1 MLELSLLNKN
11 DIDYSAKERISYKIR
26 EKFPEG
32 RCEKILLINPP
43 QTTRD
48 AFDFKMAQAR
58 SYPCYPPYNLAL
70 LSRNL
75 EEKGYTTDIL
85 DINHEIL
92 SQVSKANN
100 HNFNYDNWKSL
111 LQKKIDEFK
120 PDLVGVTC
128 MYTMVHNEM
137 KDITDYIKQH
147 NKVPIIVGGAHPA
160 LAAEEVLKK
169 TESID
174 FVSFY
179 ESDNSFPDM
188 VDFINGKV
196 NDEKLT
202 QIATLVNDQ
211 YVSADERDTPSPE
224 RISLLP
230 KWHNLRLG
238 EYTRVGKIGAYAS
251 WMRGEDTRCCTILA
265 SRGCRAHCS
274 FCSVREFNG
283 KGVRHRSIESV
294 LTEMEI
300 LKNDYGIEH
309 FVWLDDDLFAG
320 RKQTEKLFSEIAKRN
335 LGITWDASNG
345 VIASC
350 LTSELAELSEKSGCI
365 GMSFGVESGDPE
377 ILRQMRK
384 PASLGKFVEAADIM
398 KKHPHIF
405 TKGFLI
411 IGYPGETIGQI
422 WNTIGLAKEMHLD
435 WYTLQKA
442 IPLPATDMAKEM
454 YEIGQIESQ
463 NITAEAQNRFMSGF
477 GNTAA
482 REYERKRKLIKED
495 FYNIL
500 LDKPKDHVPNRDEL
514 TDMWFLA
521 DYYINFEDI
530 PKENNPIKLQL
541 KEKWL
546 EEVCMRKSSENPI
559 GNLYLAVVRD
569 KLGKNE
575 QAGENRKLAKQFIG
589 ESEFWSTRFTGL
601 GLDKLLEPT
610 K

>member
-1 MLELSLLNKN
+1 MLELSLLKDTAYNAREE
-11 DIDYSAKERISYKIR
+11 IAYKIR

-32 RCEKILLINPP
+32 KCDRILLINPP
-43 QTTRD
+43 QTKKD
-48 AFDFKMAQAR
+48 AFDFKMAQGR

-75 EEKGYTTDIL
+75 EDKGYTTDIL
-85 DINHEIL
+85 DINYEIL
-92 SQVSKANN
+92 DKVSKTNDSS
-100 HNFNYDNWKSL
+100 FNYDEWQGL

-137 KDITDYIKQH
+137 KDITDCIKRH
-147 NKVPIIVGGAHPA
+147 NKKMPIIVGGAHPA
-160 LAAEEVLKK
+160 LAAEEVLRK

-174 FVSFY
+174 FISFY

-188 VDFINGKV
+188 VDFINQKS
-196 NDEKLT
+196 DMEFIDKKADKLS
-202 QIATLVNDQ
+202 QLATLVDGK
-211 YVSADERDTPSPE
+211 YLALDERDTPSPE
-224 RISLLP
+224 KISLLP
-230 KWHNLRLG
+230 KWHNLKLG
-238 EYTRVGKIGAYAS
+238 EYTMVGKIGSYAS

-283 KGVRHRSIESV
+283 TGVRHRSIESV
-294 LTEMEI
+294 VAEMGT
-300 LKNDYGIEH
+300 LKNNYGIEH

-320 RKQTEKLFSEIAKRN
+320 RKQTEKLFSEIANRN

-350 LTSELAELSEKSGCI
+350 LTKELAQLSEQSGCI
-365 GMSFGVESGDPE
+365 GMSFGVESGDPK
-377 ILRQMRK
+377 ILKQMRK
-384 PASLGKFVEAADIM
+384 PASLGKFIEASEIM
-398 KKHPHIF
+398 REHPNIF

-454 YEIGQIESQ
+454 YEAGQIESQ

-495 FYNIL
+495 FYNVL
-500 LDKPKDHVPNRDEL
+500 LDKPKDHVPSRDEL

-530 PKENNPIKLQL
+530 PKETNPIKLQL

-559 GNLYLAVVRD
+559 GNLYLSVVRD
-569 KLGKNE
+569 K
-575 QAGENRKLAKQFIG
+575 
-589 ESEFWSTRFTGL
+589 
-601 GLDKLLEPT
+601 
-610 K
+610 

>member
-1 MLELSLLNKN
+1 MLESQILNE
-11 DIDYSAKERISYKIR
+11 IDYSAKERIASKIR

-32 RCEKILLINPP
+32 VERILLINPP
-43 QTTRD
+43 QTKKE
-48 AFDFKMAQAR
+48 AFDLKMAQAR

-70 LSRNL
+70 LCRAL
-75 EEKGYTTDIL
+75 GERDYTTDIL
-85 DINHEIL
+85 DINYEIL
-92 SQVSKANN
+92 DIASKAKDE
-100 HNFNYDNWKSL
+100 FDYDVW
-111 LQKKIDEFK
+111 KKILYKKLDEFR

-128 MYTMVHNEM
+128 MYTMIHPEM
-137 KDITDYIKQH
+137 KEITDHIKDY
-147 NKVPIIVGGAHPA
+147 NKNIPIIAGGAHPA
-160 LAAEEVLKK
+160 LAAEEVLRK

-174 FVSFY
+174 FVSLY
-179 ESDNSFPDM
+179 ESDNSFADM
-188 VDFINGKV
+188 VDFINGK
-196 NDEKLT
+196 NSLEKLI
-202 QIATLVNDQ
+202 QLATIFENEFVQN
-211 YVSADERDTPSPE
+211 AERDSPDSE
-224 RISLLP
+224 RISVYP
-230 KWHNLRLG
+230 EWHNLPLG
-238 EYTRVGKIGAYAS
+238 DYTQIGKIGVYAS
-251 WMRGEDTRCCTILA
+251 WMQGEDTRCCTILS
-265 SRGCRAHCS
+265 SRGCRANCD
-274 FCSVREFNG
+274 FCSVRAFNG
-283 KGVRHRSIESV
+283 MGVRHRSIESV
-294 LTEMEI
+294 VDEIEI
-300 LKNDYGIEH
+300 LKNTYRIEH

-320 RKQTEKLFSEIAKRN
+320 RKETERLFSEIAKRK

-350 LTSELAELSEKSGCI
+350 LTPQLAQLAEQSGCI
-365 GMSFGVESGDPE
+365 GMSFGVESGDPQ

-384 PASLGKFVEAADIM
+384 PASLEKFVVAAEIM
-398 KKHPHIF
+398 KKHPAIF

-422 WNTIGLAKEMHLD
+422 WNTIGLAKQMHLD

-442 IPLPATDMAKEM
+442 IPLPATDMAKKM
-454 YEIGQIESQ
+454 YKMGEIESQ
-463 NITAEAQNRFMSGF
+463 DITKEAQNRFMSGF

-530 PKENNPIKLQL
+530 PKENNLIKLQL

-559 GNLYLAVVRD
+559 GNLYLAVIRD
-569 KLGKNE
+569 KIGKHE
-575 QAGENRKLAKQFIG
+575 QAGENRKLARQYIK
-589 ESEFWSTRFTGL
+589 ESAFWSIRFTGL
-601 GLDKLLEPT
+601 GLDKLLEQS

>member
-1 MLELSLLNKN
+1 MLEQLVLNDTTYN
-11 DIDYSAKERISYKIR
+11 TKEEIANKIR

-32 RCEKILLINPP
+32 KCDRILLVNPP
-43 QTTRD
+43 QTKKD
-48 AFDFKMAQAR
+48 AFNLKMAQGR

-75 EEKGYTTDIL
+75 EERGYATDIL
-85 DINHEIL
+85 DINYEIL
-92 SQVSKANN
+92 DKVSKVDDN
-100 HNFNYDNWKSL
+100 NFNYDEWKEI
-111 LQKKIDEFK
+111 LQKRIDEFK

-137 KDITDYIKQH
+137 KDITDCIKQY
-147 NKVPIIVGGAHPA
+147 NKEMPIIVGGAHPA
-160 LAAEEVLKK
+160 LAAEEVLRKI
-169 TESID
+169 ESID

-188 VDFINGKV
+188 VDFINGKIKG
-196 NDEKLT
+196 EKLA
-202 QIATLVNDQ
+202 QIATLVNDK
-211 YVSADERDTPSPE
+211 YITADERDTPSPE

-230 KWHNLRLG
+230 QWHNLNLG
-238 EYTRVGKIGAYAS
+238 EYTRVGKIGVYAS
-251 WMRGEDTRCCTILA
+251 WMRGEDTRCCTILS

-283 KGVRHRSIESV
+283 TGVRHRSIESV
-294 LTEMEI
+294 VTEMET
-300 LKNDYGIEH
+300 LKNHYGIEH

-320 RKQTEKLFSEIAKRN
+320 RKQTERLFSEIANRN

-350 LTSELAELSEKSGCI
+350 LTKELAHLSEKSGCI

-377 ILRQMRK
+377 ILKQMRK
-384 PASLGKFVEAADIM
+384 PASLGKFIEASEIM
-398 KKHPHIF
+398 REHPNIF

-454 YEIGQIESQ
+454 YETGQIESQ

-500 LDKPKDHVPNRDEL
+500 LDKPKDYVPNRDEL

-530 PKENNPIKLQL
+530 PKENNLIKLQL

-569 KLGKNE
+569 KIGKHE
-575 QAGENRKLAKQFIG
+575 QADESRKLARQYIG
-589 ESEFWSTRFTGL
+589 ESKFWSIRFTGL
-601 GLDKLLEPT
+601 GLDKLLEPA